1 MKVFNKTISIGC
13 IIGLLAAALSVL
25 CGAVSARSSNS
36 EKLNKNSMLKVNGS
50 AILNGFGQRIA
61 LRGVN
66 LGGWLLQESWMTPVD
81 GEDKAW
87 GYYDTIEILTDRF
100 GEEKCRKLIETYEEN
115 WITESDLDYLAALGV
130 NCVRVPFCYRNLQSD
145 DNGTWIMNTEG
156 KIDFSPLDYI
166 VEECGKRGI
175 YVILDLHG
183 APGFQSD
190 DHSTGRADSGKLFSI
205 GREGSRY
212 RELTV
217 ELWVEIAKHFNGNPA
232 VAAYDLL
239 NEPMNG
245 FSAIKK
251 CDLALWQLYDRIYK
265 AIREVDKEH
274 IIAFEGVWELGNL
287 PSPVKYNWQNVVYSL
302 HNYNYKKDEIDNKL
316 KDAQQHSV
324 WNVPVLIGEFQ
335 GGTEIADY
343 VFDSYNNAGF
353 SWLTWSYKGAKC
365 EEASGWFLFGGAP
378 EIVNLKEDSYEEI
391 LRKWGTSIRTQTS
404 FSENTDLSSKLVKY
418 LNCDVQSQKGTAISN
433 CGAVILSN
441 IHTVLSCMSYLTAI
455 FTTIFMLLC

>member
-25 CGAVSARSSNS
+25 CGAVSARSSS
-36 EKLNKNSMLKVNGS
+36 SVKLNKNSMLKVNGS
-50 AILNGFGQRIA
+50 AILNRFGQRIA

-81 GEDKAW
+81 GEDKTW

-130 NCVRVPFCYRNLQSD
+130 NCVRVPFWYRNLQSD

-156 KIDFSPLDYI
+156 KIDFSRLDYI

-217 ELWVEIAKHFNGNPA
+217 ELWIETAKHFNGNPA

-302 HNYNYKKDEIDNKL
+302 HNYNYKIDEIDNKI

-324 WNVPVLIGEFQ
+324 WNVPVLIG
-335 GGTEIADY
+335 
-343 VFDSYNNAGF
+343 
-353 SWLTWSYKGAKC
+353 
-365 EEASGWFLFGGAP
+365 
-378 EIVNLKEDSYEEI
+378 
-391 LRKWGTSIRTQTS
+391 
-404 FSENTDLSSKLVKY
+404 
-418 LNCDVQSQKGTAISN
+418 
-433 CGAVILSN
+433 
-441 IHTVLSCMSYLTAI
+441 
-455 FTTIFMLLC
+455 